1 MERRIIIAGAG
12 GQGILFFG
20 KLIAYAAMLE
30 GKEVTWFPSY
40 GAEIRGGTANCTV
53 VISDEMIGSPVIKEA
68 DYLVA
73 MNEAS
78 CVKYMER
85 LVSGG
90 VLIYDSSLAGLS
102 APRTDIKLYPV
113 PASQF
118 SAELGNMG
126 SANMALTGSLSAISN
141 LAGLNSIFSALDNI
155 TPSRRKN
162 MTDTNKNII
171 KKGYDFAQNS

>member
-1 MERRIIIAGAG
+1 MEKRIIIAGAG

-20 KLIAYAAMLE
+20 KLMAYAAMLE

-78 CVKYMER
+78 CLKYMER
-85 LVSGG
+85 LIPGG
-90 VLIYDSSLAGLS
+90 ALIYDSSMAKPS
-102 APRTDIKLYPV
+102 AQRKDIKLHPV
-113 PASQF
+113 PASEF
-118 SAELGNMG
+118 SAALGNMG

-141 LAGLNSIFSALDNI
+141 IAGIDFIFAALDSI

-162 MTDTNKNII
+162 MLDINKNII
-171 KKGYDFAQNS
+171 KKGYDFVRNP

>member
-53 VISDEMIGSPVIKEA
+53 LISDEMIGSPVIKEA
-68 DYLVA
+68 DFLVA

-78 CVKYMER
+78 CAKYMER
-85 LVSGG
+85 LVPGG
-90 VLIYDSSLAGLS
+90 TLIYDSSLAKPS
-102 APRTDIKLYPV
+102 IQRKDIKVYPV
-113 PASQF
+113 PASEL
-118 SAELGNMG
+118 SAELGNTG
-126 SANMALTGSLSAISN
+126 SANMALTGSLSAISQI
-141 LAGLNSIFSALDNI
+141 AGLDSIFSALDNI
-155 TPSRRKN
+155 TPARRKK
-162 MTDTNKNII
+162 MTETNKNII
-171 KKGYDFAQNS
+171 KRGFSLAQNP